1 MRIFLYCLLIINFA
15 FAAPDSLVGKKYEDL
30 KLKQESCPIKKVSIS
45 KHKTWLGYVQFNNGV
60 VVALSSPKYTF
71 AYSLQNKKE
80 DIYKVYITDYKTG
93 KIIDSQTAFYVFGS
107 RIMSVGGDDIIPF
120 SKKVDAQDFLE
131 KQSGKKIYN
140 IDRMSAN
147 FINYLELR

>member
-1 MRIFLYCLLIINFA
+1 MRIFLYCLFFVNFV
-15 FAAPDSLVGKKYEDL
+15 FATPISLVGKKYEDL

-45 KHKTWLGYVQFNNGV
+45 KHKLWLGYVQFNNGV

-80 DIYKVYITDYKTG
+80 DIYKVYVTDYKTG
-93 KIIDSQTAFYVFGS
+93 KIIDSQSAFYVFGS
-107 RIMSVGGDDIIPF
+107 RIMSIGGDDIIPF

-140 IDRMSAN
+140 IDRMTAN